1 MCSSHIK
8 EKYKIKEVF
17 GANFGFKATS
27 KTTTTTKSVHHI
39 SSTPIIEL
47 KFEFPSLFPLISL
60 LKPKMLF

>member
-39 SSTPIIEL
+39 SSTPIIEV
-47 KFEFPSLFPLISL
+47 EIWISFTFS
-60 LKPKMLF
+60 PYFFTET